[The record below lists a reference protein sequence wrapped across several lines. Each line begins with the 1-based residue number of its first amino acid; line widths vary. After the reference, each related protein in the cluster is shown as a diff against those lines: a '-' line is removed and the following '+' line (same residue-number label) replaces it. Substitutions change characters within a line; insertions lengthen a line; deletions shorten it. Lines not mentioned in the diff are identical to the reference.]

1 LNLFNALLEAGIKSG
16 AGGHPRGAAIAIDH
30 QLKC

>member
-16 AGGHPRGAAIAIDH
+16 RVTHPRGAAIAIDH